1 MYLGVFTMTASLPLP
16 FLPELAD
23 RYGLPEAV
31 MLAVLT
37 ELVGAWQ
44 GSVTVDEQRLYNRAG
59 GLNRQQQGEILA
71 KLSALD
77 LVSITPA
84 TVGMLSINLQ
94 LELPPATVGAQGSS
108 GKQAFVSHAKQISQT
123 SQDVPYTPVMPSTS
137 VVAKPKSTRGR
148 DDELSRIFAEKE
160 AQQAMQGVMFAQWRP
175 SANILRMLTQNMQV
189 SEAFAMGLRDEF
201 VVYYMDKERRES
213 PGGWDQ
219 KFLKWVKKEH
229 VQQQTA
235 RARAQQQNQP
245 RNYAQN
251 EEARYHAR
259 EQRQQLTDAVLDLGN
274 TDW

>member
-1 MYLGVFTMTASLPLP
+1 MTASLPLS
-16 FLPELAD
+16 FVPELAD

-59 GLNRQQQGEILA
+59 GLSRQQQGELLA
-71 KLSALD
+71 KLSSLD
-77 LVSITPA
+77 LVTITPA
-84 TVGMLSINLQ
+84 TAGMLSIHLQ
-94 LELPPATVGAQGSS
+94 LEPQVTRATIQDSNKPALRA
-108 GKQAFVSHAKQISQT
+108 SQT
-123 SQDVPYTPVMPSTS
+123 SQIRQPKPVYPSTS
-137 VVAKPKSTRGR
+137 TSTSNSVAAKLKTLRGR
-148 DDELSRIFAEKE
+148 DDELSRIFDEKE
-160 AQQAMQGVMFAQWRP
+160 AQQAMQSVMFAQWQP
-175 SANILRMLTQNMQV
+175 SVNILRMLTQNMQV

-235 RARAQQQNQP
+235 TARAQQQNQT
-245 RNYAQN
+245 RSYAHN

>member
-1 MYLGVFTMTASLPLP
+1 MTASLPLS
-16 FLPELAD
+16 FVPELAD

-59 GLNRQQQGEILA
+59 GLSRQQQGELLA
-71 KLSALD
+71 KLSSLD
-77 LVSITPA
+77 LVTITPA
-84 TVGMLSINLQ
+84 TAGMLSIHLQ
-94 LELPPATVGAQGSS
+94 LEPQLTRATV
-108 GKQAFVSHAKQISQT
+108 QASNKPALRASQT
-123 SQDVPYTPVMPSTS
+123 SQIRQSKPVHPSTS
-137 VVAKPKSTRGR
+137 NSVAAKPKNLRGR
-148 DDELSRIFAEKE
+148 DDELSRIFDEKE
-160 AQQAMQGVMFAQWRP
+160 AQQAMQGVMFAQWQP
-175 SANILRMLTQNMQV
+175 SVNILRMLTQNMQV

-235 RARAQQQNQP
+235 TARAQQQNQT
-245 RNYAQN
+245 RSYAHN

>member
-1 MYLGVFTMTASLPLP
+1 MTASLPLS

-71 KLSALD
+71 KLSSLD

-84 TVGMLSINLQ
+84 KAGMLNINLQ
-94 LELPPATVGAQGSS
+94 LELQKTTATTRTSS
-108 GKQAFVSHAKQISQT
+108 KQAVSTHAIQT
-123 SQDVPYTPVMPSTS
+123 SQASQMVHSQPVSPSRS
-137 VVAKPKSTRGR
+137 IAAKPKNTRGR

-160 AQQAMQGVMFAQWRP
+160 AQQAMQGVMFAEWRP

-235 RARAQQQNQP
+235 TARAQQQNQT
-245 RNYAQN
+245 RNYAHN

>member
-1 MYLGVFTMTASLPLP
+1 MTASLPLP

-23 RYGLPEAV
+23 RYGLQEAV

-44 GSVTVDEQRLYNRAG
+44 GSVTVEEQRLYNRAG

-71 KLSALD
+71 KLAAQD
-77 LVSITPA
+77 VVSIGPA
-84 TVGMLSINLQ
+84 SAGMLSINLRLQ
-94 LELPPATVGAQGSS
+94 LEQTKPSVRQNTQLVKPASMGSGNGDAS
-108 GKQAFVSHAKQISQT
+108 LTTAKR
-123 SQDVPYTPVMPSTS
+123 VP
-137 VVAKPKSTRGR
+137 KPASARGR

-160 AQQAMQGVMFAQWRP
+160 AQQAMQGVMFAEWRP
-175 SANILRMLTQNMQV
+175 SVNILRMLTQNMQV

-235 RARAQQQNQP
+235 TARAQQQTQS
-245 RNYAQN
+245 RSYAQN
-251 EEARYHAR
+251 EEARYNAR